1 MKFKLLRRHFPELRW
16 PAHSHHI
23 ILAILPLYGR
33 KYAILILMAECFC
46 LHFWLPQQ
54 LYTYILDSLSND
66 YQWSI
71 QLWICNLIKKHS
83 FLTEVEVKTVE
94 LPFFST
100 MVNEKFLYKLSLTI
114 LIRLFVKLSF
124 TEPWIVNIMYEHEP
138 KHSSFFLLDHRM
150 AKFSKSTD

>member
-1 MKFKLLRRHFPELRW
+1 MQYFLF
-16 PAHSHHI
+16 
-23 ILAILPLYGR
+23 
-33 KYAILILMAECFC
+33 MAGNMLSLWQNAFA
-46 LHFWLPQQ
+46 
-54 LYTYILDSLSND
+54 YIFSCPSSSIVDSLSID

-138 KHSSFFLLDHRM
+138 KHSIFFLLDHRM
-150 AKFSKSTD
+150 AKFSKSTDEICDRWSMLC